1 MHPSVTI
8 HSHALISSPFT
19 IFSIN
24 FPLQGRQKLPFASLQ
39 PAVTPGTLVQDLKWN
54 PALGSM
60 VAVCLSDG
68 SMMVLDVT
76 DRVTMQAQLPAA
88 NGITCSKL

>member
-1 MHPSVTI
+1 MP
-8 HSHALISSPFT
+8 
-19 IFSIN
+19 
-24 FPLQGRQKLPFASLQ
+24 
-39 PAVTPGTLVQDLKWN
+39 PGTSVQDLKWN

-88 NGITCSKL
+88 NGITCSESEATQRSLRVLSSVIPELRFECDW

>member
-1 MHPSVTI
+1 M
-8 HSHALISSPFT
+8 
-19 IFSIN
+19 
-24 FPLQGRQKLPFASLQ
+24 SLQ

-54 PALGSM
+54 PVLGSM

-76 DRVTMQAQLPAA
+76 DRVTMQAQLPAD